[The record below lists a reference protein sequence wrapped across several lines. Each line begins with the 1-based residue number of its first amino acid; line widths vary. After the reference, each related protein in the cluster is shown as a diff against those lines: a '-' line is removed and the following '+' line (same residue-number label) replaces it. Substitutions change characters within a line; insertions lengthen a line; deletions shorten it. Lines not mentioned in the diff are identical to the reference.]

1 MMTFIFLAIV
11 IYLLYKLLKTII
23 TKPFNGNKL
32 TIIIVLILV
41 SLMGL
46 LSFFNTE
53 HSLTSIILNENKS
66 KGIEVLNGSST
77 TSFFY
82 DQSSFNICNFK
93 NKLEIPIPNYL
104 ELKDNDETSE
114 FFRMKDEIA
123 SQKKNISLAGIGF
136 TALPKV
142 SNLEQNNLSQ
152 ISDKEM
158 NNFLEITEKQVR
170 ESFPAWGLTEFVITN
185 SSITSATTNK
195 NCNYIIVTYEL
206 ENQGREAIIELLFI
220 PTKKEMLRVLQFYY
234 PEIEDDFKISR
245 ENIKLLNRES

>member
-1 MMTFIFLAIV
+1 MMTFIFIAIV
-11 IYLLYKLLKTII
+11 IYLLFKLLKTIL
-23 TKPFNGNKL
+23 TKPLNGGKL
-32 TIIIVLILV
+32 SIIIVLIFL

-53 HSLTSIILNENKS
+53 HSLSSKILNENKS
-66 KGIEVLNGSST
+66 KGMEVQDNSST

-82 DQSSFNICNFK
+82 DQSSFNIYNFK
-93 NKLEIPIPNYL
+93 NRLEIPIPNYL

-114 FFRMKDEIA
+114 FFRMKDEIVTK
-123 SQKKNISLAGIGF
+123 KKNISLVGIGF
-136 TALPKV
+136 TALPKI
-142 SNLEQNNLSQ
+142 SNLEQNNLSN

-158 NNFLEITEKQVR
+158 NNFLEITEKQVK
-170 ESFPAWGLTEFVITN
+170 ESLQAWGLTEFVITN
-185 SSITSATTNK
+185 SSITWATTNK

-206 ENQGREAIIELLFI
+206 ENQGREAVIELLLI

-245 ENIKLLNRES
+245 ENIKLLNGES